1 MIHRLPKIL
10 VLLVSICFCHS
21 IALAQSNR
29 FIERLGTQLV
39 EFSAAFP
46 QEKAY
51 IHTDRKYYAPGETVW
66 FQAYLSAG
74 RYNEPS
80 PLSNNIYVE
89 LYSSEKLLIDHK
101 LVRAD
106 IGFGNGSFDLPDSL
120 QSGSYVLRAYTNWM
134 RNFDK
139 AFFFEKEL
147 VVIGDDPAKV
157 PENIAE
163 GIDLQFFPEG
173 GNLVAGV
180 PSKVAFK
187 AIDTSGRGIDVSGGI
202 YDNEGTEV
210 SRLLVQHDGMGLFKF
225 TPQRGKVYS
234 ARLEGHSETVEL
246 PKALDRGFVISATNN
261 LPDNIVLVFR
271 SNEATPNKNSLSA
284 VVHTR
289 GAISHAF
296 EVDLSEKAVVARIP
310 KVDMPAGITHI
321 TLFDKSGNP
330 VAERLVF
337 VNNQSYSKL
346 QFSIDKPDYKPREMV
361 SAKIK
366 VVDEEGKPVAGV
378 FSLSA
383 IDLGQTVDRQPAN
396 TIHSELLLAS
406 DLKGYI
412 HNPMYY
418 FDSNNSMAGGHLD
431 LLMMTHGWT
440 RFVWDNVLQK
450 KKPEVEHFVEQG
462 ISVEGKLKSYSGR
475 KKETGKVTLMSKSV
489 FPPIFLET
497 KTGSD
502 GSFRFDTLSI
512 FEDQEIV
519 IQGVNKKDKPF
530 VEFELDTLPALK
542 ELLTSF
548 KSVLQKT
555 NSGDIEVFA
564 QKRDKRGLID
574 RTYNF
579 DTTKV
584 TRLEDVVVEGSR
596 KNERE
601 EKLKG
606 AYGKGDGVVDF
617 SSDDV
622 RNAGW
627 KNPFEAIRGQI
638 PGLIIEQQNF
648 EYTAYLRGRTIS
660 GRIPALILLD
670 DVAVSSQFI
679 SSYPANLID
688 RAVTYKSLAKT
699 AVFGSDGAGGV
710 LAFYTKTDIDPKS
723 IETPGILTTRLKN
736 SYHQPKEFYAPKYDV
751 QIPEHVKP
759 DSRIVLHWE
768 PMIILD
774 ENGEAEIQFWNSD
787 EGTEI
792 LIDLQGLS
800 AYGNPFSTTKIYEI
814 KKN

>member
-1 MIHRLPKIL
+1 M
-10 VLLVSICFCHS
+10 
-21 IALAQSNR
+21 
-29 FIERLGTQLV
+29 EDY
-39 EFSAAFP
+39 SATFP
-46 QEKAY
+46 QEKTY
-51 IHTDRKYYAPGETVW
+51 IHTDRKYYAPGETIW

-101 LVRAD
+101 LVRVD
-106 IGFGNGSFDLPDSL
+106 GGFGNGSFDLPDSL

-147 VVIGDDPAKV
+147 VVVGGDPAV
-157 PENIAE
+157 VSENTAE
-163 GIDLQFFPEG
+163 SIDLQFFPEG
-173 GNLVAGV
+173 GNLVVDV

-187 AIDTSGRGIDVSGGI
+187 AIDTSGRGIDVSGAI
-202 YDNEGTEV
+202 YDNEGLQV
-210 SRLLVQHDGMGLFKF
+210 ARLVVQHDGMGLFKF
-225 TPQRGKVYS
+225 TPQSGKVYS
-234 ARLEGHSETVEL
+234 VRLEGHSQTAEL
-246 PKALDRGFVISATNN
+246 PKALERGFVIAASNN
-261 LPDNIVLVFR
+261 LPDNIALVFR
-271 SNEATPNKNSLSA
+271 SNEATPNKSDLSA

-296 EVDLSEKAVVARIP
+296 NVDLSENAVVARIP
-310 KVDMPAGITHI
+310 KADMPAGIAHI

-337 VNNQSYSKL
+337 VNTPNYSNL
-346 QFSIDKPDYKPREMV
+346 QFSIDKPVYRPREMV

-366 VVDEEGKPVAGV
+366 VLDEEGKPVAGV

-383 IDLGQTVDRQPAN
+383 IDIGQTVDRQPTN

-418 FDSNNSMAGGHLD
+418 FDSNNSLASGHLD

-450 KKPEVEHFVEQG
+450 KYPEAEHFVEQG
-462 ISVEGKLKSYSGR
+462 ISVEGRLKTFSGR
-475 KKETGKVTLMSKSV
+475 KNQTGKVKFLNKSAL
-489 FPPIFLET
+489 PPTFLET
-497 KTGSD
+497 KTASD

-512 FEDQEIV
+512 FEDHEIV
-519 IQGVNKKDKPF
+519 IQGVNKKDKPY
-530 VEFELDTLPALK
+530 VEFELDTLLELK
-542 ELLTSF
+542 EIPTSF

-555 NSGDIEVFA
+555 SSVDMEMFT
-564 QKRDKRGLID
+564 QKRDRRDLIN

-579 DTTKV
+579 DTTDV
-584 TRLEDVVVEGSR
+584 TRLEDVVVEGS
-596 KNERE
+596 KKDSRE

-606 AYGKGDGVVDF
+606 LYGRGDNLVDF
-617 SSDDV
+617 SDDI
-622 RNAGW
+622 RYAGW
-627 KNPFEAIRGQI
+627 KNPLQAIIGQI
-638 PGLIIEQQNF
+638 PGLIVENLNF
-648 EYTAYLRGRTIS
+648 EYTPYLRARNFT
-660 GRIPALILLD
+660 RRLPALVLLD
-670 DVAVSSQFI
+670 DVAVSFAFI

-688 RAVTYKSLAKT
+688 RVVAYKSLAST

-710 LAFYTKTDIDPKS
+710 LAFYTKTDIDPTV

-736 SYHQPKEFYAPKYDV
+736 SYHQPREFYAPKYDV

-759 DSRIVLHWE
+759 DSRIVLHWQ

-787 EGTEI
+787 EDTEI

-800 AYGNPFSTTKIYEI
+800 AYGNPFSVTKTYQI
-814 KKN
+814 KKSQ